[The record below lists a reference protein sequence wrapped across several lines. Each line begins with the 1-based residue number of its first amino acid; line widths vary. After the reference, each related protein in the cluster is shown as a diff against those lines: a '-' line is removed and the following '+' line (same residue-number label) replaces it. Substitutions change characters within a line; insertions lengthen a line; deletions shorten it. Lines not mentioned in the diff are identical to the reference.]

1 MQKITIG
8 KIKEGKKG
16 KPRLS
21 AKTDSLV
28 FYSLDARFMLRIGR
42 LKLRAE

>member
-1 MQKITIG
+1 MQKITID

-21 AKTDSLV
+21 AKNGQPGLLFS
-28 FYSLDARFMLRIGR
+28 
-42 LKLRAE
+42 